1 VTETFQFL
9 GYAETFLKKGNNN
22 LKLRYLFLF
31 NALGTVKKQTR
42 KRNSHSDWHGLMPLH
57 FQEVDI
63 VLFLRGTTP
72 PKKTSSKN
80 TFWVDLYHS
89 TYNICF
95 LFVSS
100 RICKHLEDSLDHL
113 TVTSD

>member
-1 VTETFQFL
+1 MTEAFQFL
-9 GYAETFLKKGNNN
+9 GYAETFLKRGNNN
-22 LKLRYLFLF
+22 LKLRYLFLC
-31 NALGTVKKQTR
+31 NSLGNVKKQTR

-63 VLFLRGTTP
+63 VLFVRGATAS
-72 PKKTSSKN
+72 KKTSSKN
-80 TFWVDLYHS
+80 TSWADLYHS

-100 RICKHLEDSLDHL
+100 LMCKHLGDSLDHL
-113 TVTSD
+113 TITSD